1 MSVNPF
7 DVKESAPTISWA
19 ITDSF
24 GNKSSVPV
32 GTTQGGRVWKSPEI
46 VQSTGYV
53 GTPFAG
59 RPLFWSNEKTGK
71 TDQPKSSDGRDNQPV
86 TQIVIGLTVDGVDK
100 SLWVS
105 KYPKSMFDAIQ
116 AAIKDGS
123 GKTRAIE
130 IGDELYITLTGFER
144 SEDAGKAASKL
155 YSARFV
161 KGAGAFAPDPTA
173 ATAIPAP
180 PSPVATPAPPAGVI
194 AEPLLSNGFT
204 ASALKASGWTD
215 AQISA
220 LSAPVAPAPP
230 AAPVAGPEAPAASER
245 DRRLA
250 EMSPEDRALLNL

>member
-116 AAIKDGS
+116 SAIKDSS

-161 KGAGAFAPDPTA
+161 KGAGAFAPDP
-173 ATAIPAP
+173 
-180 PSPVATPAPPAGVI
+180 PVAPAAPAPAPPAAPASPAAP
-194 AEPLLSNGFT
+194 AEPVLSNGFT

-230 AAPVAGPEAPAASER
+230 AAPVAATEAPAASER